1 MPTAVSSVD
10 ICNLSFDLLR
20 HKDKVTSIETPES
33 DSEALGARWYDV
45 TRRSILGAYSWNFA
59 RTRAILS
66 RNAIPPVFGYSD
78 AYILPNN
85 FLGVVF
91 LGENYQEDYETEYS
105 VEEGQILIN
114 NNAATSLQ
122 LCYVRDITSVTR
134 FDPLFVELLTAELA
148 IRFGNAITGLN
159 KGLKD
164 IYAWKKELEAKAR
177 TKNGRDNPVKRRE
190 ISPIITKRSAV
201 TRGGTT
207 TDGTHLF
214 T

>member
-1 MPTAVSSVD
+1 MATALSPVD

-33 DSEALGARWYDV
+33 DSEALSARWYDV
-45 TRRSILGAYSWNFA
+45 TRRSALCAYPWNFA
-59 RTRAILS
+59 RLRAALAL
-66 RNAIPPVFGYSD
+66 NAVVPAFGYTD

-85 FLGVVF
+85 FLGLVF
-91 LGENYQEDYETEYS
+91 IGENYAEDYETEYS
-105 VEEGQILIN
+105 IEGNQILMDN
-114 NNAATSLQ
+114 SGGASLQ
-122 LCYVRDITSVTR
+122 ICYIWDITSVAR
-134 FDPLFVELLTAELA
+134 FDPLFIEYLTAELA

-164 IYAWKKELEAKAR
+164 LYAWKKELEAKAR
-177 TKNGRDNPVKRRE
+177 TKNGRDNPVKKRDV
-190 ISPIITKRSAV
+190 SSIIAKRNAV